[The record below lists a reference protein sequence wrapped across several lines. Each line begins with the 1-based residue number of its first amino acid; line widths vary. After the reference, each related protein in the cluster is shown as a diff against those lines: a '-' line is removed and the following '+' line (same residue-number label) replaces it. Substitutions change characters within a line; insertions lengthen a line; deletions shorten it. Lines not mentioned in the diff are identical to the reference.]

1 LRTLGQVEASSGQWD
16 AGLAHFRQATLLDPR
31 SPAAADRLSRAY
43 LLLRRYPEA
52 RAAADRGLVSSPD
65 NLVLHH
71 DRMMS
76 FAGEGD
82 LAGVH
87 DALHKAYGNVDRAAL
102 LAYVTNYWDTFWM
115 LDSADVAFAQTLPVA
130 AFDGDRDVWGIVKA
144 ELYSWQGDSVR
155 ARAYADSARLVFDQQ
170 LRQDTTNWQSF
181 LMRALTHAIRGRRSE
196 AIRDR
201 DRGLAGALSTGDE
214 WSSISYAHHIA
225 ARVDVALGDRD
236 AAIAELRAVLSKPYF
251 ISPAWLRIDPA
262 WDPLRGDPRFEKLA
276 HSDGK

>member
-1 LRTLGQVEASSGQWD
+1 
-16 AGLAHFRQATLLDPR
+16 
-31 SPAAADRLSRAY
+31 
-43 LLLRRYPEA
+43 
-52 RAAADRGLVSSPD
+52 
-65 NLVLHH
+65 
-71 DRMMS
+71 MS

-262 WDPLRGDPRFEKLA
+262 WDPLRGDARFEKLA